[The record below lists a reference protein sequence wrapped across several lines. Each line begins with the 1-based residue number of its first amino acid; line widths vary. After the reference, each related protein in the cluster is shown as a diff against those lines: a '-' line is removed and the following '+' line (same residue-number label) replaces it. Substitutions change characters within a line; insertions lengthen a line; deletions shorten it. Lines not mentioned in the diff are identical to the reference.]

1 MTDALRNARSDFPT
15 DFLFGAAT
23 AAYQIEGS
31 AFGGA
36 GPSHWDTFAATP
48 GNVIDGSSGARAC
61 DHYHLWQ
68 TDLDL
73 MRDAGFG
80 AYRFSTS
87 WARVMPDGRAP
98 NPEALDFYD
107 RLVDGMLERGR
118 QPFATLYH
126 WDLPAALAVADP
138 ALDMANPLKGPFK
151 ALSLGWETQARAALE
166 LARIAGILPAFMVA
180 PEGAGEAVALNASDV
195 DTFTDAVHLQIA
207 SRAKLPVVASQDA
220 RIVAFRSPNDTRE
233 HVALVIGEQRAE
245 QTPLVRLHSECL
257 TGDVLGSLKCD
268 CGPQLDAAL
277 HAMADEAA
285 KGGWGVLLYMRQEGR
300 GIGLAK
306 KIHAYELQEKGLD
319 TVEANE
325 HLGFEADLRDFG
337 ILAQIVRGIG
347 MKKINLLTNN
357 PSKIRGLDKYGI
369 EVVERTPL
377 VLPISKHADQYIATK
392 RDKMGHII

>member
-1 MTDALRNARSDFPT
+1 MDALRHGWPLAIDGAPLLQPVET
-15 DFLFGAAT
+15 AFGELAAESMLLSATRAAT
-23 AAYQIEGS
+23 LKLTNQIE
-31 AFGGA
+31 
-36 GPSHWDTFAATP
+36 AAVP
-48 GNVIDGSSGARAC
+48 RQPV
-61 DHYHLWQ
+61 
-68 TDLDL
+68 L
-73 MRDAGFG
+73 MRG
-80 AYRFSTS
+80 ADRF
-87 WARVMPDGRAP
+87 
-98 NPEALDFYD
+98 
-107 RLVDGMLERGR
+107 
-118 QPFATLYH
+118 
-126 WDLPAALAVADP
+126 DLPAALAVADP

-300 GIGLAK
+300 GIGIINKLR
-306 KIHAYELQEKGLD
+306 AYRLQDQGFD
-319 TVEANE
+319 TVDANTRLGLPDEA
-325 HLGFEADLRDFG
+325 RDFPTAARM
-337 ILAQIVRGIG
+337 LELL
-347 MKKINLLTNN
+347 KIEKIRLMTNN
-357 PSKIRGLDKYGI
+357 PAK
-369 EVVERTPL
+369 VEALAAQGVAVTER
-377 VLPISKHADQYIATK
+377 VAHALPDNPHNAHYLATK
-392 RDKMGHII
+392 RDRSGHLL